1 MEPKIVTLP
10 AFKIAGYELKTS
22 TIDNKNLKEIPL
34 FWTTY
39 MADGKME
46 KLHAA
51 NFVEDHAEYGACFPE
66 DLENGEFSYI
76 IGVKAK
82 PNSEISDDFYACE
95 IPAATYAVF
104 STPPCERKDF
114 SRNIQGTWQYIMNE
128 WFASSGYGYATG
140 KADFELY
147 GEKSRGEN
155 DLICEIYIPIT
166 KKQ

>member
-1 MEPKIVTLP
+1 MEYKIVTLP
-10 AFKIAGYELKTS
+10 AIKIAGYELKTS
-22 TIDNKNLKEIPL
+22 STDNKNLKEIPL

-39 MADGKME
+39 MEEGKME

-66 DLENGEFSYI
+66 NLENGEFSYV

-82 PNSEISDDFYACE
+82 SDSEISEDFYVCE

-104 STPPCERKDF
+104 STPSSERKDF
-114 SRNIQGTWQYIMNE
+114 SQNIQGTWQYIMNE
-128 WFASSGYGYATG
+128 WFASSGYDYATG
-140 KADFELY
+140 KVDFELY
-147 GEKSRGEN
+147 GEKSMGEN
-155 DLICEIYIPIT
+155 DLICEIYIPII